1 MFTLCLWREGEK
13 LPCNPPGPKLGDA
26 NLVLVDEKNWSGVVG
41 FFCRGNMNFCVF
53 RIDSSHDAVLGN
65 SFHNV
70 PLAAEYQPRPG
81 CRTGSLKEFLLIPL
95 AFRLS
100 DC

>member
-13 LPCNPPGPKLGDA
+13 SPCNLPGPKFSDA

-41 FFCRGNMNFCVF
+41 FFCRGNMNFWYF
-53 RIDSSHDAVLGN
+53 VLIPLMSRN
-65 SFHNV
+65 SFNNV
-70 PLAAEYQPRPG
+70 PLAAEYQPRVC
-81 CRTGSLKEFLLIPL
+81 CRTVSLKEFLLIPL
-95 AFRLS
+95 AFPLS